1 MDLTLTPGET
11 LRIARSRRGLTV
23 HDLAELLGCSAKYVS
38 MIERG
43 KVPAIGLELA
53 FRIER
58 EFAIPAESWLAEAVS
73 A

>member
-1 MDLTLTPGET
+1 M
-11 LRIARSRRGLTV
+11 V

-43 KVPAIGLELA
+43 KVSAIGLELA